1 MYPLKDKL
9 TAIITSKPDVIQ
21 FARDRKY
28 EEAWII
34 PITEERPQDAEI
46 NTYISKESFKTLI
59 VEYIW
64 NSTDDDS
71 RFVLTFFLDSKC
83 KLQNPQLFM
92 KICLDLFYGYNGFT
106 HLIDTLDSEVVGHA
120 YLLTNNVNSVNIG
133 VFNHWLSVGPVD
145 VWKIGEEYNP
155 LIISQKIKMRPDV
168 EKTNLNYQGLL
179 FRFNIDGLEDG
190 PYYGIKTPCC
200 KKEDVNWCLDY
211 NKIDHWM
218 RTMLGI

>member
-9 TAIITSKPDVIQ
+9 ATIITTKPDILQ
-21 FARDRKY
+21 FAKDRKY

-34 PITEERPQDAEI
+34 PLTKGQPQDSAI
-46 NTYISKESFKTLI
+46 NAYLSKEPFKTLI

-83 KLQNPQLFM
+83 KLQDPRIFI
-92 KICLDLFYGYNGFT
+92 KICLDLFYGYSGFIN
-106 HLIDTLDSEVVGHA
+106 LIDILDSQVIGHT
-120 YLLTNNVNSVNIG
+120 YLLTNSINSINIG

-145 VWKIGEEYNP
+145 VWKVGEEYNP
-155 LIISQKIKMRPDV
+155 LIISQKIKARPDI

-179 FRFNIDGLEDG
+179 FRFNTDALENG
-190 PYYGIKTPCC
+190 PYYGVKTPCC
-200 KKEDVNWCLDY
+200 KKEDLNWYLDY

-218 RTMLGI
+218 RIMLGI